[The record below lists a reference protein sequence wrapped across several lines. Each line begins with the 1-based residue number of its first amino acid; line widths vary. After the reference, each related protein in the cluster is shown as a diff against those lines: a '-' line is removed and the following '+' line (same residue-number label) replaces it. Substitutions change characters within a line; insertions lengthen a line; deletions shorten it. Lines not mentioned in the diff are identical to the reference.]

1 MRRWGAIAL
10 GAGLLGLV
18 GPALLA
24 WWAAEMYTIGM
35 SVQNRDLVWI
45 WTGAS
50 VILVLVGAG
59 LLIRTRR
66 P

>member
-1 MRRWGAIAL
+1 MRRWGAVAL

-24 WWAAEMYTIGM
+24 WWAAEMYTTGM
-35 SVQNRDLVWI
+35 SAQNRVLVWI
-45 WTGAS
+45 WAGAS
-50 VILVLVGAG
+50 ATLVLVGAA

>member
-59 LLIRTRR
+59 LLIRAHR